1 MFDCPFLT
9 RAEAI
14 ETNKVTPY
22 FADSL
27 GSLKGLTCHDLSFS
41 CISDFL
47 LCSLALEALPLREL
61 ILQDC
66 FNYTYHGISYL
77 LSKCRFLQLLD
88 LQDAKFLNDQ
98 RINELSVY
106 LADLVSINV
115 SGCYQLTYSSFFALL
130 RNFHLLAEIRME
142 STNIGNGSKPS
153 VDLDSVVYHQVKS
166 LHLAKNL
173 LFKRCLNIKHLN
185 FAFCSW
191 ANLFSINH
199 EASKLEVLNLS
210 HSRIDNR
217 ALYAISKICPRLL
230 QLDLEHCYYVTEKG
244 VRQVVENCIHLREI
258 NLRSCRKV
266 STNVVSWMIFS
277 RPSLKKV
284 AAPPHFRPR
293 DNDRKPLFRRCLVC

>member
-1 MFDCPFLT
+1 MDGWTRNCELLEEVVMFDCPFLT
-9 RAEAI
+9 RA
-14 ETNKVTPY
+14 
-22 FADSL
+22 
-27 GSLKGLTCHDLSFS
+27 
-41 CISDFL
+41 
-47 LCSLALEALPLREL
+47 ALEALPLREL

-173 LFKRCLNIKHLN
+173 P
-185 FAFCSW
+185 
-191 ANLFSINH
+191 
-199 EASKLEVLNLS
+199 SKLEVLNLS